1 MRGGHVID
9 HLSLPD
15 TVRLTLRR
23 RILNDEL
30 PAGTRLVEAGI
41 ADEYG
46 VSRATVRQA
55 LRDLQTEGLVDIS
68 PRRHSMVTRMSAED
82 IHDICYARCVLETA
96 AAREALARLPEGFFS
111 NLEAVV
117 AEMAAAAAAGDMH
130 ELVDID
136 TRFHSEIVRASGRRR
151 LTELWETMNGHMYAL
166 MRSSLD
172 RQLDRQRVQL
182 GEAVNRH
189 RRVVEA
195 LATGDPK
202 LIETVIHDHY
212 LDPVLPEEES

>member
-1 MRGGHVID
+1 MIE

-15 TVRLTLRR
+15 TVRLALRR
-23 RILNDEL
+23 KILNNEL

-41 ADEYG
+41 ADDYG

-55 LRDLQTEGLVDIS
+55 LRDLQNEGLVDIS
-68 PRRHSMVTRMSAED
+68 PRRYTMVTRMSPED

-96 AAREALARLPEGFFS
+96 AARDALARLPDGFFAR
-111 NLEAVV
+111 LERIIE
-117 AEMAAAAAAGDMH
+117 EMAAAAEAGDIL

-136 TRFHSEIVRASGRRR
+136 TRFHHEIVRASGRRR
-151 LTELWETMNGHMYAL
+151 LGDLWSTMNGHMYAL

-172 RQLDRQRVQL
+172 RRHLAMP
-182 GEAVNRH
+182 EAVARH
-189 RRVVEA
+189 RHVIDA
-195 LATGDPK
+195 LAGGDLK

-212 LDPVLPEEES
+212 LQPVLPEEPS